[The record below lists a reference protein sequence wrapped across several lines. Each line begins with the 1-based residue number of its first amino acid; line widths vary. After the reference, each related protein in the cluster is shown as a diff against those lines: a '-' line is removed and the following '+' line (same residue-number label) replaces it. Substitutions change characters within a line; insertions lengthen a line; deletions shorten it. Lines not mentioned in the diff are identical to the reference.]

1 MQMLTV
7 ENVDKYTGLE
17 KKKKKI
23 HTKKYILHMLLDIC
37 SRIRLNTWS
46 YLTDIYLKLSEHL
59 KLFV

>member
-37 SRIRLNTWS
+37 SRIRLNT
-46 YLTDIYLKLSEHL
+46 
-59 KLFV
+59 